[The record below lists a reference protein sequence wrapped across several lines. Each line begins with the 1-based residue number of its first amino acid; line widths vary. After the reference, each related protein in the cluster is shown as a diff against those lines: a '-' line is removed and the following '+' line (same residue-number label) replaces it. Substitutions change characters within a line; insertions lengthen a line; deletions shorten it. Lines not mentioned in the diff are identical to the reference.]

1 MARPKRHYKLGRFL
15 DVVRPVQRS
24 SLSTLQPSPQP
35 QCLRSAICKSS
46 LTNCSF
52 TFIRVR
58 ANTNSSSSSID
69 LVGASLDPGSRT
81 GVQLLEI
88 RTSFN
93 DMLAQRL
100 QRPRPTE
107 TVIAEKSTMHIP
119 AQELLPLYRRKPKG
133 GLRWLFGRNKATSK
147 SNQKLA
153 TSLEDEETS
162 TKPLVTS
169 HTLESSQHRT
179 PLSAHEP
186 PVSSPLSTVSST
198 KLQNRTSKPTL
209 KSMSNK
215 DSLVK
220 TLASWDPPELF
231 KAYPQAVKH
240 ARLRAPTAQV
250 KAILQLYEEKKLAGL
265 EQDVEQNVALNHAKN
280 KGARKKREKAKGF
293 KHSTLEI
300 ASNDGWAEK
309 VYVLATSG
317 YLLEYA
323 CDGAFDRLPE
333 KLMPLG
339 RESAA
344 FASDAISGEHW
355 VLQVSRIANDE
366 GIIPDEGPKSI
377 FRKLGFGSDMRRS
390 TSAFLLIFDSPED
403 MDSWLVAI
411 RKEIEALGGR
421 KYRPD
426 DDCRSVAMR
435 RTNDDIARQMQE
447 RPSRRFFI
455 KREPNRFGDQIP
467 EASFEGT
474 TGKTHWIKAGDHE
487 SLTITGRRPS
497 MVTQKSVDSPS
508 VSNATVSSDQALL
521 ERLKETPRM
530 SYVSA
535 ATKTLSTSRGSSPEP
550 SPARAPF
557 SPEDL
562 IPQPAE
568 DNSEISQISRPGS
581 SMQQV
586 SASMPTASQRHN
598 VDVERGSGSPR
609 GFSIARSRTSRASS
623 PPMPN
628 FRVSSFSKRY
638 SCVTNPTLLSP
649 STSGFYTSDCGA
661 PPQTVSNEHRKS
673 PKQPSPKQPRLSAE
687 EKSRLSKLG
696 PQSSPPAISKS
707 SGIYHNSDLLHSLT
721 KSDDNTLRRK
731 SDRLV
736 SRRFSSLDYTRDV
749 SSRDLESAKSS
760 FPHPP
765 PTTALPALPRHRL
778 LPFSSENHIEDQ
790 RFSSGN
796 AENIRKKRRPVSMQV
811 HSDPTTRDRYRPP
824 QIGLQHPSEIDEYSL
839 STPISTIPKPTRA
852 PPPPPLSLVQ
862 APEIRNH
869 QRPCQATRPLSK
881 DSLPGFSSLADIPSF
896 LNLENST
903 LGSLEGPWNA
913 SYAGSLQNVR
923 VK

>member
-1 MARPKRHYKLGRFL
+1 M
-15 DVVRPVQRS
+15 
-24 SLSTLQPSPQP
+24 
-35 QCLRSAICKSS
+35 
-46 LTNCSF
+46 
-52 TFIRVR
+52 
-58 ANTNSSSSSID
+58 
-69 LVGASLDPGSRT
+69 
-81 GVQLLEI
+81 QLPEI
-88 RTSFN
+88 QTPFN
-93 DMLAQRL
+93 DMLAQRF
-100 QRPRPTE
+100 QRPRPVE

-119 AQELLPLYRRKPKG
+119 AQELLPSYRRKSKG
-133 GLRWLFGRNKATSK
+133 GLLWLFGRNKSTSK

-169 HTLESSQHRT
+169 HTLRSSQHRT

-198 KLQNRTSKPTL
+198 TIQNRTSKTTL

-250 KAILQLYEEKKLAGL
+250 KAILQLYEEKKIASL
-265 EQDVEQNVALNHAKN
+265 EQGVEQNGALDRARNE
-280 KGARKKREKAKGF
+280 GARKKREKVKGS
-293 KHSTLEI
+293 KYSTLEI
-300 ASNDGWAEK
+300 TSNDGWEEK

-323 CDGAFDRLPE
+323 GDGAFDRLPE

-366 GIIPDEGPKSI
+366 GIIPDEGRKSV

-403 MDSWLVAI
+403 MNSWLVAI

-426 DDCRSVAMR
+426 DVCRSVGMR
-435 RTNDDIARQMQE
+435 RTNDDTARQMQE

-467 EASFEGT
+467 DASIEGT
-474 TGKTHWIKAGDHE
+474 TGKTHWVKAGDHE

-508 VSNATVSSDQALL
+508 VSNATVSSDQAFL

-535 ATKTLSTSRGSSPEP
+535 ATKTMSTSRGSSPEP

-562 IPQPAE
+562 IPQPVK
-568 DNSEISQISRPGS
+568 DNREISQISRAGS

-586 SASMPTASQRHN
+586 SASVPTTSQRQN

-609 GFSIARSRTSRASS
+609 GFSIAQSRTSRASS
-623 PPMPN
+623 PLMPN

-649 STSGFYTSDCGA
+649 STSGSHTNDCGA

-673 PKQPSPKQPRLSAE
+673 PKQPRLSVEEKPRLS
-687 EKSRLSKLG
+687 KFG

-707 SGIYHNSDLLHSLT
+707 SEVYHDSNLLHSLT
-721 KSDDNTLRRK
+721 KSDDNTLRLK

-749 SSRDLESAKSS
+749 SSRDLESAQSS

-765 PTTALPALPRHRL
+765 PTTALPALPRHQL
-778 LPFSSENHIEDQ
+778 LPFSSENHIENQ

-811 HSDPTTRDRYRPP
+811 HSDLTTRDRYRPP

-869 QRPCQATRPLSK
+869 QRPSQATRPLSEN
-881 DSLPGFSSLADIPSF
+881 SLPGFPSLADIPSF
-896 LNLENST
+896 LNPEDTT
-903 LGSLEGPWNA
+903 LGSLEGPWNT
-913 SYAGSLQNVR
+913 SYAGSLQDVR